1 MHMKKIL
8 LFKSIS
14 VLGVAVLLSVMGL
27 RAQTAFWT
35 LDFES
40 AGGYTTSVAEFTD
53 GSGDFFIRTDGSDFG
68 AYVEYSNI
76 QGSYYFAGM
85 DLDGEGA
92 ILPLEL
98 NIDDIDISG
107 RSDLYFG
114 IFLAEDDD
122 GTNQDWDDVDYVKIQ
137 YDIDNSGSFTDLIWI
152 MATGTGTNFEPSID
166 ADFDGTGDG
175 ESFITNTFTQFITEI
190 AGTGSTLDIKIIFSL
205 DAGDEDIALD
215 NIQILFADTDPPVAT
230 FDPLDAATGVFVTS
244 AITITFDEP
253 VRNIDDS
260 NITDANV
267 ASILTFKET
276 DGSGADVAFT
286 ATIDANRKVIT
297 LVPDVYM
304 ATSQVYFVAIAPVE
318 DGMDNEFTGE
328 SVTFTT
334 IDAAGKEIHVEVPE
348 GGEVYYAGDQATIE
362 WYSANVANV
371 NIDAWDPIGAE
382 WVTQVANTPSDGSE
396 ILTVPADAWASN
408 LYKIRVID
416 VTDALVFDESPTFT
430 LIARP
435 TIYDIQSTMTVVDI
449 SDYKGQRVQITGV
462 VTAIDGGNFWLQ
474 DGAGAWNGIMGY
486 DYDAVELIAVGDN
499 VTLDA
504 DVTEYTTSGSSETEI
519 GNVSNLVV
527 NSSGNTL
534 PEATVI
540 TTGTYGEDYEGV
552 LVKIVSADVVGL
564 NVGYG
569 EFTINDGSGDLVVDD
584 KIYAYTATLNETIGV
599 TGIGHDEYGDKILP
613 ISADDIVDLTAPSFT
628 SVPGNSDTDVAI
640 DASVV
645 ITFNEAIRNLDDGEI
660 TDANVATLITFKET
674 DDAGADVA
682 FTATIDVEKEVITI
696 VPDANFDYLQVYYVG
711 FAAVEDANDNA
722 MTASS
727 FTFTTVADLV
737 APAFTTVPENAA
749 TDVAVDA
756 TVIITFDE
764 AIRNSDDS
772 EITDVNVAALITFKE
787 TDDAGADVAF
797 TATIDAGKL
806 VITIT
811 PDADLSYT
819 QVYYVAIAP
828 VEDTFDNATILSSFT
843 FTTVDDLSIVEG
855 IESNSFMEVYPN
867 PNDGKFM
874 LRVGIEAGKL
884 VDVEIMNIQGQII
897 YRDRIQVS
905 STKDEPVDI
914 STVPSGLY
922 FIRVTDGKQTKYK
935 KILIN

>member
-8 LFKSIS
+8 LFKTIS
-14 VLGVAVLLSVMGL
+14 VLGVAVLFSMMGL